1 MRLTALDQLL
11 AGADQQ
17 PALSDGALRRYNR
30 SQLREVVTAT
40 AERLQAAGVQ
50 RLALLADNGP
60 DWVIADLAA
69 LMAGVVLVP
78 VPPFFTPA
86 QQQHLLS
93 AAAIDALLAPAGV
106 AAQFGAL
113 AEQPLLGLML
123 SRLQPPT
130 PVALPAASAKITFTS
145 GTTGNPKGVCLGASH
160 QLRTAQALA
169 AATAGV
175 VHRRHLCLLPL
186 SLLLENVAGVYAP
199 LLNHNEVVVPPLAAV
214 GLSGSSTFA
223 AATAVTAL
231 ELHGATS
238 CVLVPEMLRALLAEL
253 ASGRACPSALT
264 FVAVGGGRV
273 SEQLLAQAEALGLPL
288 YQGYGLSECGSV
300 VALNRPG
307 HNRRGS
313 VGQPL
318 PHVQL
323 MVASDGLIRIR
334 GNSFLGYL
342 GDELASGSD
351 SDEVDSGDL
360 GHLDG
365 DGYLYLDGRRKHQLI
380 TAYGRN
386 VAPEWPEAELQAE
399 GAVAQALVTGDGL
412 PQLVAL
418 LTAAPTISDQQLA
431 AAVARANQRLPDY
444 ARIGAFVRTPLWS
457 PASGLIT
464 SNGRPRRD
472 RLAHHFATELT
483 ALAAQV
489 AGELT
494 S

>member
-1 MRLTALDQLL
+1 MITPTLDQLL
-11 AGADQQ
+11 AGDDQR

-40 AERLQAAGVQ
+40 AAQLRASSVQ

-93 AAAIDALLAPAGV
+93 SAAIDALLAPAGV
-106 AAQFGAL
+106 AALFGGQH
-113 AEQPLLGLML
+113 EQPLLGLML
-123 SRLQPPT
+123 SRLQPAT
-130 PVALPAASAKITFTS
+130 AVSLPATTAKITFTS
-145 GTTGNPKGVCLGASH
+145 GTTGNPKGVCLGVDH
-160 QLRTAQALA
+160 QLRTAAALA
-169 AATAGV
+169 EATAGLA
-175 VHRRHLCLLPL
+175 HRRHLCLLPL

-199 LLNHNEVVVPPLAAV
+199 LLAHSEVVVTPLAAV
-214 GLSGSSTFA
+214 GLSGSSGFDG
-223 AATAVTAL
+223 ATALRAL
-231 ELHGATS
+231 NHHQATS
-238 CVLVPEMLRALLAEL
+238 CVLVPEMLRALVGQLAAGAAGPAAL
-253 ASGRACPSALT
+253 A

-273 SEQLLAQAEALGLPL
+273 SDQLLDQALALGLPV

-307 HNRRGS
+307 YCRRGS

-318 PHVQL
+318 AHVQL
-323 MVASDGLIRIR
+323 VVDSDGLIRIR

-342 GDELASGSD
+342 GDELASGLGA
-351 SDEVDSGDL
+351 DEVDSGDL
-360 GHLDG
+360 GHLDNG
-365 DGYLYLDGRRKHQLI
+365 GYLYLDGRRKHQLI
-380 TAYGRN
+380 TAFGRN

-399 GAVAQALVTGDGL
+399 AAVAQALVTGDGL

-418 LTAAPTISDQQLA
+418 ITAPSAISDQQLA
-431 AAVARANQRLPDY
+431 AAVASANQRLPDY
-444 ARIGAFVRTPLWS
+444 ARIGAFSRTPLWS
-457 PASGLIT
+457 AASGLVT

-472 RLAHHFATELT
+472 LLSRHFAAQLT

-494 S
+494 P